1 MSSLYIY
8 IGNVK
13 YEYTT
18 ININKLPGYKQFVAW
33 SSSVD
38 SILKNLAEQIKNGGV
53 DISPVSYDQADLNYL
68 LYFSQ
73 SPNVPGWTWDNM
85 FNVILKCGHISDPF
99 TETPDTSKP
108 TGRIKVYW
116 RVIGYDAGAKCITV
130 SVLTD
135 RTHTQSGIGVFRVA
149 APMPKRDVPLDIYK
163 SSANSSITDGNS
175 NYSLAGAVYGIYSNY
190 DCTAEVG
197 RVTTDSTGYARKE
210 GLTPG
215 TYYVKEISAS
225 TGYLL
230 DPQVYTIN
238 CN

>member
-1 MSSLYIY
+1 
-8 IGNVK
+8 
-13 YEYTT
+13 
-18 ININKLPGYKQFVAW
+18 
-33 SSSVD
+33 
-38 SILKNLAEQIKNGGV
+38 
-53 DISPVSYDQADLNYL
+53 
-68 LYFSQ
+68 
-73 SPNVPGWTWDNM
+73 M

-116 RVIGYDAGAKCITV
+116 RVIGYDEGAKCITV
-130 SVLTD
+130 SILTD
-135 RTHTQSGIGVFRVA
+135 RTHTQSGICVFRVA

-163 SSANSSITDGNS
+163 SSANSGITDGNS
-175 NYSLAGAVYGIYSNY
+175 NYSLAGAVYGIYNNY
-190 DCTAEVG
+190 ECTAEVG
-197 RVTTDSTGYARKE
+197 RVTTDYTGHARKE

-225 TGYLL
+225 PGYLL